1 MEFLGEL
8 DGGQSLKKDLTDKLE
23 ALKGILSKCEGAA
36 VAFSGGVDSTFLLSV
51 AREVLG
57 DRVLAVTIS
66 APFIPSWEVSEAR
79 ELAAQ
84 LNVEHVLVET
94 GDEGLEEIKDNPPD
108 RCYICKKSIFS
119 RIIDVAADNEFSC
132 VIEASNVNDSSDYRP
147 GLKALRELDVMSPL
161 VEAGFTKADIRAASK
176 EMGLETWRK
185 PALACLATRIP
196 YGEELTPEKLEQISK
211 GEQFLLSLG
220 FESCRLRFHGGI
232 ARIEVPP
239 AEIERILD
247 PQMREKIAEHLKSL
261 GFLYITVDLEG
272 YRTGSMN
279 EELDI

>member
-1 MEFLGEL
+1 MLAEC
-8 DGGQSLKKDLTDKLE
+8 Q
-23 ALKGILSKCEGAA
+23 GAV

-51 AREVLG
+51 AGEVLG
-57 DRVLAVTIS
+57 DRVLAVTVS

-79 ELAAQ
+79 QFTSRLGI
-84 LNVEHVLVET
+84 EHLVIET
-94 GDEGLEEIKDNPPD
+94 GDEGLEEIRDNPPD
-108 RCYICKKSIFS
+108 RCYICKKSIFT
-119 RIIDVAADNEFSC
+119 RIIDIAADKDFKC
-132 VIEASNVNDSSDYRP
+132 VIEASNVNDSDDYRP

-161 VEAGFTKADIRAASK
+161 MEAEFTKKDIRAASK

-196 YGEELTPEKLEQISK
+196 YGEELTPEKLEQISE
-211 GEQFLLSLG
+211 GERYLMSLG
-220 FESCRLRFHGGI
+220 FEACRLRYHSGV

-239 AEIERILD
+239 EEIERFLES
-247 PQMREKIAEHLKSL
+247 PMRETIVEHLKSL